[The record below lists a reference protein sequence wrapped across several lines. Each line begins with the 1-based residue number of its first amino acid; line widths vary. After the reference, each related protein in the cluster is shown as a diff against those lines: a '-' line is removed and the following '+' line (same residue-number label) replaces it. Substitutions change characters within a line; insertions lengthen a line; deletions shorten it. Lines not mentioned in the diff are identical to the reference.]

1 MYFENSYASLR
12 SSFFAY
18 YLTIH
23 TDIFYKYKTIKVLTH
38 IISYLG
44 LLKYDYTHTSKVVCF
59 QKYLIITY
67 LFCFT
72 IMILV

>member
-1 MYFENSYASLR
+1 MYFENSYANLR
-12 SSFFAY
+12 SSFFEY

-38 IISYLG
+38 ILSYLG

-59 QKYLIITY
+59 QK
-67 LFCFT
+67 
-72 IMILV
+72 